1 MDDRAKT
8 VVGTGTVLLAVALIA
23 VAGCGR
29 GPERM
34 EGEMS
39 VSERVDQY
47 IGFRLETDLSTLSDD
62 QRELLGLLLEAAEA
76 MDEIFWAQSYG
87 PRADLMAGVRDR
99 HLRTYIDINYGPWDR
114 LAGDEPFMEGFGPK
128 PPGAQFYPEDM
139 TREEFEAAAEEEPE
153 LRSLYTVVRR
163 DTDGAL
169 TAVPYHEVWPEPT
182 ARAARLL
189 REAAELAEDPGFRRY
204 LELRATALET
214 DDYQASDFAWMEM
227 KDNRID
233 VVIGPIE
240 TYEDQ
245 LFGAKAA
252 HECFVLVKDME
263 WSGRL
268 ERYTALLPDLQRAL
282 PVDPRY
288 KQETPGRDSDL
299 NAYDAVYY
307 AGDANAGSK
316 TIAINLPND
325 PVVQL
330 EKGARRLQLKNAMRA
345 KFEMI
350 LVPIVEM
357 LITPGQ
363 RRNVTFDAFFTNT
376 MFHEVAHGLGIK
388 NTLTGRG
395 TVREAL
401 QDLASSL
408 EEGKADIVG
417 LWAVTRLHEAG
428 ELGEAA
434 LLDNYVTFI
443 AGIFRSI
450 RFGASSAHGRA
461 NLARF
466 AFFREMGAFTR
477 DEETGTYTIDFDRAR
492 EATETLANR
501 ILTIQGDGDYDAAAE
516 FMARYAVMDP
526 DLEAD
531 LERLAGA
538 GIPVDIV
545 FEQGRDV
552 LGLER

>member
-1 MDDRAKT
+1 MRSRSRTMAG
-8 VVGTGTVLLAVALIA
+8 VVLFAFILPLMV
-23 VAGCGR
+23 GCGR
-29 GPERM
+29 GGEM
-34 EGEMS
+34 GEGEMS
-39 VSERVDQY
+39 IRERVEQY
-47 IGFRLETDLSTLSDD
+47 VTFRLETDLDDLSAN
-62 QRELLGLLLEAAEA
+62 QRRMLPLLVAAAEE
-76 MDEIFWAQSYG
+76 MDDIFWQQAYG
-87 PRADLMAGVRDR
+87 PRDDIMNGVRDR
-99 HLRTYIDINYGPWDR
+99 HLQAYLDINYGPWDR
-114 LAGDEPFMEGFGPK
+114 LAGDEPFMEGFGEK
-128 PPGAQFYPEDM
+128 PRGAQFYPEDM
-139 TREEFEAAAEEEPE
+139 TREEFEAAAEADPA
-153 LRSLYTVVRR
+153 LQSLYTVVRR
-163 DTDGAL
+163 NADGSL
-169 TAVPYHEVWPEPT
+169 QAVPYHEVWPEQT
-182 ARAARLL
+182 ERAARLL
-189 REAAELAEDPGFRRY
+189 REAAALADDPGFRRY
-204 LELRATALET
+204 LELRADALET
-214 DDYQASDFAWMEM
+214 DEYQASDFAWMDM

-233 VVIGPIE
+233 LVIGPIE

-252 HECFVLVKDME
+252 HEAFVLIKDME
-263 WSGRL
+263 WSERL
-268 ERYTALLPDLQRAL
+268 ARYTALLPALQQAL

-288 KQETPGRDSDL
+288 RQETPGRDSDL

-330 EKGARRLQLKNAMRA
+330 QKGARRLQLKNAMRA

-350 LVPIVEM
+350 LVPIVEL
-357 LITPGQ
+357 LINPEQGS
-363 RRNVTFDAFFTNT
+363 NVTFDAFFTNT

-428 ELGEAA
+428 EMGEAD
-434 LLDNYVTFI
+434 LFDNYVTFI

-466 AFFREMGAFTR
+466 SFFRERGAFTR
-477 DEETGTYTIDFDRAR
+477 DEATGTYTIDFERAR
-492 EATETLANR
+492 AATEELARR
-501 ILTIQGDGDYDAAAE
+501 ILTIQGDGDYEAAE
-516 FMARYAVMDP
+516 AFMNRYRVMDP

-531 LERLAGA
+531 LDRLAGA

-545 FEQGRDV
+545 FEQGLGV